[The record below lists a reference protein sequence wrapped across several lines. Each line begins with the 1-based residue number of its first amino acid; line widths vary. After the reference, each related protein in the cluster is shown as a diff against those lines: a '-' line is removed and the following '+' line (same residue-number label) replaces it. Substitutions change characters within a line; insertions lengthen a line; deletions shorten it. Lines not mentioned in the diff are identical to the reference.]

1 MAFVVTLAGCS
12 SSSGNVGATAGD
24 GGASGACKVGVNAP
38 FAIPEG
44 TPFALPTGIVLDGE
58 ITGDLSGGGCLTKP
72 VVEYGG
78 DLAPACIP
86 LKNTTSADIVV
97 KIPAGLTFLAQNPE
111 TQNGIVLQDH
121 ELTIPAQS
129 SAVFHFRF
137 FCLNEHCKFGD
148 KADRFTFGNVTTHP
162 QLLEIIALART
173 KELDKSGGVSA
184 YVFNLLIWDVTDHNG
199 ITPEHRAMLSDVK
212 DL

>member
-1 MAFVVTLAGCS
+1 MAFIMAGCS
-12 SSSGNVGATAGD
+12 SSSNDAGAGAASGD
-24 GGASGACKVGVNAP
+24 GGASGACKVGINAP
-38 FAIPEG
+38 FAFPEG
-44 TPFALPTGIVLDGE
+44 TPFALPAGIVLDGE
-58 ITGDLSGGGCLTKP
+58 ITGDLSGGGCVTKSA
-72 VVEYGG
+72 VEYGG
-78 DLAPACIP
+78 DLAPACLP

-97 KIPAGLTFLAQNPE
+97 KIPAGLTFIAKNPE

-162 QLLEIIALART
+162 KLLEIIALART
-173 KELDKSGGVSA
+173 KELDKPGGVSA
-184 YVFNLLIWDVTDHNG
+184 YVFNLLIWDVTDHDG
-199 ITPEHRAMLSDVK
+199 ITEEHRALLEDVK